1 MSVAARAFASAVRV
15 ASRPRVTPTVR
26 RVTPPLRTHIRAMA
40 APGDEQAAALEAHLK
55 GMANSGEPT
64 LFDKIVAKEIPAD
77 VIYEDNLCMAF
88 RDIAPQAKTHFL
100 VIPKIRAGL
109 TQLSKAN
116 EDHKALLGHLS
127 SPRRRLPSR
136 RSSTRASGS
145 SSTTGSRGARACTTS
160 TFTFWGGS
168 SSPGRRDARRHAR
181 GYATR
186 HERLSEIRFESN
198 RDASSA
204 ALENAI
210 G

>member
-116 EDHKALLGHLS
+116 EDHKALLGHL
-127 SPRRRLPSR
+127 L
-136 RSSTRASGS
+136 
-145 SSTTGSRGARACTTS
+145 
-160 TFTFWGGS
+160 FTAQAVAKQEKLDAGFRVVINDGVEGCQS
-168 SSPGRRDARRHAR
+168 VYHLHIHVLGDSSPGRRMRVDTRE
-181 GYATR
+181 GTR
-186 HERLSEIRFESN
+186 HVTS
-198 RDASSA
+198 D
-204 ALENAI
+204 
-210 G
+210 

>member
-40 APGDEQAAALEAHLK
+40 APGDEQAAALEAHLQ

-116 EDHKALLGHLS
+116 EDHKALLGHLLVTAQAVAKQEKLDAGFRVVINDGVEGCQS
-127 SPRRRLPSR
+127 VYHLHIHVL
-136 RSSTRASGS
+136 
-145 SSTTGSRGARACTTS
+145 
-160 TFTFWGGS
+160 GGQQLTWP
-168 SSPGRRDARRHAR
+168 PGCA
-181 GYATR
+181 
-186 HERLSEIRFESN
+186 
-198 RDASSA
+198 
-204 ALENAI
+204 
-210 G
+210 

>member
-116 EDHKALLGHLS
+116 EDHKALLGHL
-127 SPRRRLPSR
+127 L
-136 RSSTRASGS
+136 
-145 SSTTGSRGARACTTS
+145 
-160 TFTFWGGS
+160 FTAQAVAKQEKLDAGFRVVINDGVEGCQSVYHLHIHVLGGS

-186 HERLSEIRFESN
+186 HERLSEIWFESN